1 MDSGLGCRVR
11 RVTNLNENPTVTD
24 EPPPPPPPI
33 AQKPLLR
40 FDARGIAGLFV
51 AAIALGALAFLIVTD
66 LGLQSKVHNLNHQV
80 SSGTSSLAS
89 ADAMSS
95 ALAASDSADQLQI
108 ASLKSQI
115 PTQPKFQVVSS
126 GWTKGC
132 SADSCYPEAS
142 VINYGQTGQAVA
154 VFEIY
159 SGTTT
164 TGSVL
169 AQCSSSI
176 ASTAANGAADASCSA
191 SSAGLIEYFQ
201 SHPTGE
207 VSLQVLLQNP

>member
-1 MDSGLGCRVR
+1 M
-11 RVTNLNENPTVTD
+11 TNLNENPTVTD

-33 AQKPLLR
+33 AQNPLLR

-51 AAIALGALAFLIVTD
+51 GAVALGALAFLIVTD
-66 LGLQSKVHNLNHQV
+66 LGLQTKVHNLNNQV
-80 SSGTSSLAS
+80 SSGKTSLAS
-89 ADAMSS
+89 ADAISS
-95 ALAASDSADQLQI
+95 ALADSDSADQLQI

-126 GWTKGC
+126 GWMKGC

-142 VINYGQTGQAVA
+142 VISYGQTGQAVA

-191 SSAGLIEYFQ
+191 SGAALIQYFQ
-201 SHPTGE
+201 STPSGT